1 MMAMLRTSGPP
12 ALADQLTT
20 EEGQGCAT
28 ALAVLAALPREERSR
43 QLAALLDEVA
53 APIPRGLDRV
63 HAGWLREALEEEA
76 TPVLRALTVGMPA
89 VVREVTSQIISA
101 RGEDPTRGP
110 ADAINDEA
118 LADLRRAVF
127 GGFVALPP
135 AVPAVSLELLAT
147 EGAAVLGCSLQ
158 GAPREVVARAAAGV
172 GEPWARQVIEAAG
185 QRSQGQTAGRE
196 EARALIAAIRP
207 EDAGLGAVYAIGLY
221 ALGAKL
227 AAVNEEICLA
237 AAQQLPPALGRVL
250 IRARDRA
257 RSID

>member
-1 MMAMLRTSGPP
+1 
-12 ALADQLTT
+12 
-20 EEGQGCAT
+20 
-28 ALAVLAALPREERSR
+28 
-43 QLAALLDEVA
+43 
-53 APIPRGLDRV
+53 V
-63 HAGWLREALEEEA
+63 HAGWLREALEEES
-76 TPVLRALTVGMPA
+76 TPVLRALTVGMHA
-89 VVREVTSQIISA
+89 VVGEVTSQIISA

-127 GGFVALPP
+127 GGFVSLPP
-135 AVPAVSLELLAT
+135 EVPAVSLDQLAS
-147 EGAAVLGCSLQ
+147 EGAVVLGRSLQ

-185 QRSQGQTAGRE
+185 QRTQGRAVRD

-221 ALGAKL
+221 VLGARL
-227 AAVNEEICLA
+227 AAVNEEICLG